1 MLDRINNP
9 DLTLKFDPAEK
20 QFSAGGAINNKTAT
34 VKPFAFSKSAYV
46 RDGFHTEKFSG
57 AKSFGTKEYAG
68 SKDAAIGKRTFGQA
82 DHPYGTRDFTVRDAL
97 EANKGL
103 AVKTYNNPNLKEP
116 YVAHGKSQGT
126 IDTLMADKNLDID
139 QVREL
144 LNKNK

>member
-9 DLTLKFDPAEK
+9 DLTLKFDPADK
-20 QFSAGGAINNKTAT
+20 QFSAGGAINNKTAA
-34 VKPFAFSKSAYV
+34 VKPFAFSKSATV
-46 RDGFHTEKFSG
+46 REGFRTEKFSG
-57 AKSFGTKEYAG
+57 ARSFGTKDYAG
-68 SKDAAIGKRTFGQA
+68 SKDAAIAKRTFGQA
-82 DHPYGTRDFTVRDAL
+82 ERPYGTRDFTVRDAL

-103 AVKTYNNPNLKEP
+103 AVKTYANVKEP
-116 YVAHGKSQGT
+116 YVLQGKSQGA

>member
-20 QFSAGGAINNKTAT
+20 QFSAGGAINNKTANT
-34 VKPFAFSKSAYV
+34 KTFAFSKSAYV
-46 RDGFHTEKFSG
+46 RDGFRTQKFTG
-57 AKSFGTKEYAG
+57 GKDFGTKEYTG
-68 SKDAAIGKRTFGQA
+68 SKDAAIAKRTFAQA
-82 DHPYGTRDFTVRDAL
+82 DHPYGTRDFTVRDAM

-103 AVKTYNNPNLKEP
+103 AVKTYSNPNLKDP
-116 YVAHGKSQGT
+116 FVPHGKSQGT
-126 IDTLMADKNLDID
+126 IDTLMEDKNLDID

>member
-20 QFSAGGAINNKTAT
+20 QFSARGAINNKTAAI
-34 VKPFAFSKSAYV
+34 KPFAFSKSAYV
-46 RDGFHTEKFSG
+46 RDGFRTEKFAG
-57 AKSFGTKEYAG
+57 AKSFGTKDYAG
-68 SKDAAIGKRTFGQA
+68 SKDAAIAKRTFGQA
-82 DHPYGTRDFTVRDAL
+82 DRPYGTRDFTVRDAL
-97 EANKGL
+97 EANKAL
-103 AVKTYNNPNLKEP
+103 AVKTYNTPNLKEP
-116 YVAHGKSQGT
+116 YVIHGKSQGA